1 MNRRPVAGA
10 ACVALAV
17 LLDMWGAAAQA
28 AQAAPTAPAAR
39 AGMSTTPGPAAPA
52 AVPAAGITRA
62 TRVAS
67 VEGITEYQLP
77 NGLRVLLAPDDAQPT
92 TTVNMTYL
100 VGSRHENYGETGM
113 AHLLEHL
120 LFKGTPSLPGKTIPT
135 EFARRGMQYN
145 GTTNQDRTNF
155 FETFAASDD
164 NLDWALRMEAD
175 RMVNSFVARKDL
187 DSEMTVVRNE
197 MEIGENNPMRMLQ
210 QQMYAAAY
218 RWHNYGK
225 AVIGARS
232 DVERVGIDNLQ
243 AFYRRYYQPDN
254 AVLVVTG
261 QFDAARALAR
271 IEQAFGPIPR
281 PTRVLPQEYT
291 VEPPQ
296 EGARELTLSRP
307 GDSRMVATMYHVA
320 PGAHP
325 DIIALDLLAV
335 ILADTPGGRLER
347 TLVDARKAAWQSSYF
362 TAMKDPGVIQF
373 AAGTSKDRPIE
384 PVRDALI
391 ATVEGFATQPVT
403 EQELERA
410 RVRLRNAYEKTLN
423 DPAAYGVA
431 LSGAIAKGDWRL
443 FFINRDRVE
452 TTTLAD
458 VQRVAENYFRPAN
471 RTVGE
476 FLPGDRPQLASI
488 PGAPDLAALT
498 RDYTGKPAAQ
508 AVASFDPSPA
518 NIDAHTVRQ
527 TLPNGMQLALVSKP
541 SRGGAVNGT
550 LILRIGN
557 LEALRGKSAV
567 GSLTAAMLDRGA
579 GGFGRQQIADRF
591 EALKA
596 NVSISGNDERLTV
609 RFETR
614 REYLPDLLALLRTV
628 LRMPTFPAHELET
641 LRATSIAGIE
651 SQRKQPGALAPNALG
666 RHGNPYP
673 PGDPRYTPTFD
684 ESVADLKAASLADLR
699 DFHARFYGAEHAQL
713 AIVGDFD
720 THDAVTQANYL
731 FGDWRAQVPFERV
744 DRPFVQIPASD
755 FTLDTPGKANAVYLA
770 SQPIDLVSDSPDY
783 PLMLVATRVFGG
795 TGMRSRLADRLR
807 QLDGISY
814 GVSSSLTVGALDR
827 AGRFGMWA
835 AYAPQ
840 NLPKLRKAVDEE
852 LARFVR
858 SGVTAQEVS
867 EAASGLLQQ
876 GLVSRTRDGALAGAL
891 ANQAYLGRTMAHTA
905 AIEEGIRTATPE
917 AVNAAIRRYL
927 GTATL
932 TQAFAGDFG
941 ATPGAPGAAPAD
953 GTAASA
959 AAAPPEASKP

>member
-1 MNRRPVAGA
+1 MNRRPVTGCAGFAGVACAIVSSLLVSSAFA
-10 ACVALAV
+10 ARPDMLAI
-17 LLDMWGAAAQA
+17 
-28 AQAAPTAPAAR
+28 APSSSTPAPAA
-39 AGMSTTPGPAAPA
+39 ALSAAPVA
-52 AVPAAGITRA
+52 HAI
-62 TRVAS
+62 RVTT
-67 VEGITEYQLP
+67 VEGITEYRLP
-77 NGLRVLLAPDDAQPT
+77 NGLRILLAPDDAQPS
-92 TTVNMTYL
+92 TTVNVTYL
-100 VGSRHENYGETGM
+100 VGSRHESYGETGM

-120 LFKGTPSLPGKTIPT
+120 LFKGTPALPGKTIPT

-155 FETFAASDD
+155 FETFAASED

-261 QFDAARALAR
+261 QFDPARTLAR
-271 IEQAFGPIPR
+271 IEQAFGSIAR
-281 PTRVLPQEYT
+281 PTRVLPAEYT
-291 VEPPQ
+291 VEPTQ
-296 EGARELTLSRP
+296 EGARELTLTRP
-307 GDSRMVATMYHVA
+307 GDSSIVAAMYHVA

-325 DIIALDLLAV
+325 DTTALDMLSV

-347 TLVDARKAAWQSSYF
+347 VLVDTRKAAWQGSFF
-362 TAMKDPGVIQF
+362 TSMKDPGVILF

-384 PVRDALI
+384 PVRDALLAAI
-391 ATVEGFATQPVT
+391 ESFATQPVT
-403 EQELERA
+403 EEEIERA

-431 LSGAIAKGDWRL
+431 LSGAISKGDWRL

-452 TTTLAD
+452 TTTAAD
-458 VQRVAENYFRPAN
+458 VQRVAENYFRPSN

-476 FLPGDRPQLASI
+476 FLPGDKPRLASI
-488 PGAPDLAALT
+488 PATPDLAALT
-498 RDYTGKPAAQ
+498 RDYAGKPAAQ
-508 AVASFDPSPA
+508 AVAAFDPSPA

-527 TLPNGMQLALVSKP
+527 TLPNGMQLALLPKP
-541 SRGGAVNGT
+541 TRGGAVNGT
-550 LILRIGN
+550 LILRLGN
-557 LEALRGKSAV
+557 TEALQGKTSV

-579 GGFGRQQIADRF
+579 GAFDRQKIADRF

-596 NVSISGNDERLTV
+596 NVSISGSAEQLSV

-628 LRMPTFPAHELET
+628 LRMPTFPGNELET
-641 LRATSIAGIE
+641 LRASSVAGIE
-651 SQRKQPGALAPNALG
+651 SQRNQPGALAPNALG

-673 PGDPRYTPTFD
+673 PSDPRYTPTFD
-684 ESVADLKAASLADLR
+684 ESIARLRAVSLGDLR

-713 AIVGDFD
+713 ALVGDFD
-720 THDAVTQANYL
+720 ADDAIRQAGFL

-744 DRPFVQIPASD
+744 DRPFVEIPASQ
-755 FTLDTPGKANAVYLA
+755 FMLDTPGKANAVYLA

-783 PLMLVATRVFGG
+783 PLMLIATRVFGG

-807 QLDGISY
+807 QIDGISY
-814 GVSSSLTVGALDR
+814 GVSSSISIGALDR
-827 AGRFGMWA
+827 AGRFGLWA

-840 NLPKLRKAVDEE
+840 NLPRLRKAVDEE
-852 LARFVR
+852 LNRFVR
-858 SGVTAQEVS
+858 EGITASELS
-867 EAASGLLQQ
+867 EATSGLLQQ
-876 GLVSRTRDGALAGAL
+876 GVLSRSRDGALAGAL

-905 AIEEGIRTATPE
+905 AIEERIRTATPE
-917 AVNAAIRRYL
+917 AVNTVIRRYL
-927 GTATL
+927 GPPTL

-941 ATPGAPGAAPAD
+941 VGPGVPGAAPAE
-953 GTAASA
+953 AAPTA
-959 AAAPPEASKP
+959 AAAPADAAKP

>member
-1 MNRRPVAGA
+1 MKRRRSAAGMASLA
-10 ACVALAV
+10 AALATTFGLV
-17 LLDMWGAAAQA
+17 APAAQA
-28 AQAAPTAPAAR
+28 ARTGPTAAPPSAAAAR
-39 AGMSTTPGPAAPA
+39 A
-52 AVPAAGITRA
+52 V
-62 TRVAS
+62 RVTK
-67 VEGITEYQLP
+67 VEGITEYRLP

-135 EFARRGMQYN
+135 ELARRGMQYN

-155 FETFAASDD
+155 FQTFAASED

-225 AVIGARS
+225 AIIGARS

-261 QFDAARALAR
+261 QFDPARTLAR

-281 PTRVLPQEYT
+281 PTRVLPAEYT

-296 EGARELTLSRP
+296 EGARELLLTRP
-307 GDSRMVATMYHVA
+307 GDSSIVAAMYHVA

-325 DIIALDLLAV
+325 DTTALDLLAV
-335 ILADTPGGRLER
+335 ILADTPGGRLEHA
-347 TLVDARKAAWQSSYF
+347 LVDTRKAAWQGSFF
-362 TAMKDPGVIQF
+362 TSMKDPGVIQF
-373 AAGTSKDRPIE
+373 AAGTSKDRPLG
-384 PVRDALI
+384 PVRDALL
-391 ATVEGFATQPVT
+391 ATVEGVAAQPIT
-403 EQELERA
+403 EPELERA

-458 VQRVAENYFRPAN
+458 VQRVAENYLRPAN

-476 FLPGDRPQLASI
+476 FVPGDKPQLASI
-488 PGAPDLAALT
+488 PASPDVAALT
-498 RDYTGKPAAQ
+498 QYYTGKPPAQ
-508 AVASFDPSPA
+508 AVAPFDPSPA

-527 TLPNGMQLALVSKP
+527 TLPNGMQLALLPKP
-541 SRGGAVNGT
+541 TRGGAVNGT
-550 LILRIGN
+550 LILRFGN
-557 LEALRGKSAV
+557 VQALQGKSSV

-579 GGFGRQQIADRF
+579 GAFGRQQIADRI

-596 NVSISGNDERLTV
+596 NVSISGSDERLTV

-614 REYLPDLLALLRTV
+614 REHLPDLLALLRTV
-628 LRMPTFPAHELET
+628 LRMPTFPANELET

-684 ESVADLKAASLADLR
+684 ESVAALRSVSVDSLR
-699 DFHARFYGAEHAQL
+699 DFHARFYGTEHAQL

-720 THDAVTQANYL
+720 AADAVRQSDYL
-731 FGDWRAQVPFERV
+731 FGDWRAAVPFERV
-744 DRPFVQIPASD
+744 DRPFVAIPATE
-755 FTLDTPGKANAVYLA
+755 FTLDTPGKANAVYVA
-770 SQPIDLVSDSPDY
+770 AQPIDLVSDSPDY
-783 PLMLVATRVFGG
+783 PLMLIASRVFGG

-807 QLDGISY
+807 QVDGISY
-814 GVSSSLTVGALDR
+814 GSSSSLTIGALDR
-827 AGRFGMWA
+827 AGRFGLWA

-840 NLPKLRKAVDEE
+840 NLPRLRKAVNEE

-858 SGVTAQEVS
+858 DGITASELS
-867 EAASGLLQQ
+867 EAASGLLQA
-876 GLVSRTRDGALAGAL
+876 GMVSRTRDGALAGAL

-905 AIEEGIRTATPE
+905 AIEEAIRTATPD

-927 GTATL
+927 GPATL

-941 ATPGAPGAAPAD
+941 GAGGVPAATGADGGGQAAVAPAD
-953 GTAASA
+953 AG
-959 AAAPPEASKP
+959 KP